1 MMGSWFWGLLTLAC
15 VVWYSV
21 VTLYVAVRGAKDIR
35 DMLDRLKEDAQKSP

>member
-15 VVWYSV
+15 VVWYSL

-35 DMLDRLKEDAQKSP
+35 DMLDRLREDAEKNP